1 MPRTTR
7 RIIGFKGNKLYA
19 EVAPA
24 KNLQLSFPNWLMGG
38 DIVIPKS
45 GRSTT
50 GPNLH
55 ATLFE
60 FEDAGY
66 LPSSDCDSAETGESG
81 SESEPGPSDGSS
93 AGSGKKKAGTL
104 RKMNTKHG
112 NKGNFKAKANTKS
125 VRWSDEVSDDS
136 DDSSSEPTYHWR
148 KTVSIKLRKSEAKK
162 KKTTTGSE
170 PSPTASADSQA
181 SSTDESSAGEPS
193 PREPSSD
200 KDSSSSDDWTPSE
213 DAIIIS
219 MREGG
224 ESWITIGKAIFCGEK
239 EVEQRWEELIAE
251 EAAPE
256 SESATEASGEDRSD
270 ADDELAGGKEKEETK
285 KGRGTIGQG
294 RAKRK
299 KGKPPT
305 YASSSSDDG
314 GESAVK
320 HTESRQYRRE
330 EVSAALL
337 GRMYDDTFANKIQS
351 DDHFS
356 PLDCRVLGLLYSKRE
371 ADHWLELQSAFYNAT
386 GRMVP
391 YQLLKRK
398 IEEAEAA
405 EAHNSQF
412 LACNVCHSESSVET
426 HSSRGDIAG
435 IKASPPPRD
444 QHLNA
449 NSNLEHLNANNNST
463 HFTISKAN
471 NNDKIHEISNPS
483 CRMKNQSEKS
493 KPSTRGV
500 SNSLDTPPSH
510 DATSMAAKYCDH
522 NKTHGCTNIVAANVK
537 LCDNCKKGNC

>member
-7 RIIGFKGNKLYA
+7 RITGLKGNKLYA

-24 KNLQLSFPNWLMGG
+24 ENLQFSFPNWLMGG

-50 GPNLH
+50 GPKLH

-66 LPSSDCDSAETGESG
+66 LPSSDCDSAETGESE
-81 SESEPGPSDGSS
+81 SESEPGPSDVSS
-93 AGSGKKKAGTL
+93 AGFGKKNPGPS
-104 RKMNTKHG
+104 RKMNTNHG

-136 DDSSSEPTYHWR
+136 DDSSSESTYHWR
-148 KTVSIKLRKSEAKK
+148 KTVSIKLSKSKAKK
-162 KKTTTGSE
+162 EKTTTGSE
-170 PSPTASADSQA
+170 PSSTASADSQA
-181 SSTDESSAGEPS
+181 SSADESSAGEPS
-193 PREPSSD
+193 PREPPSD

-224 ESWITIGKAIFCGEK
+224 ESWITIGKAISCGEK

-251 EAAPE
+251 ETAP
-256 SESATEASGEDRSD
+256 ESATEASGEDRSE
-270 ADDELAGGKEKEETK
+270 ADDELAGGKKEETK
-285 KGRGTIGQG
+285 KGRGTTGRG

-299 KGKPPT
+299 KGKPPSYT
-305 YASSSSDDG
+305 SSSSDDG
-314 GESAVK
+314 GESAGE
-320 HTESRQYRRE
+320 HAEPHQYRRE

-351 DDHFS
+351 DDNFS

-398 IEEAEAA
+398 IEEAEAEAA
-405 EAHNSQF
+405 ERK
-412 LACNVCHSESSVET
+412 E
-426 HSSRGDIAG
+426 G
-435 IKASPPPRD
+435 
-444 QHLNA
+444 
-449 NSNLEHLNANNNST
+449 
-463 HFTISKAN
+463 
-471 NNDKIHEISNPS
+471 
-483 CRMKNQSEKS
+483 
-493 KPSTRGV
+493 
-500 SNSLDTPPSH
+500 
-510 DATSMAAKYCDH
+510 
-522 NKTHGCTNIVAANVK
+522 
-537 LCDNCKKGNC
+537 